1 MTARGAAA
9 LTSITRSAQA
19 ASRPRLPGGSPLG
32 PPPPGPVPAASFAA
46 APGTAAPTQPE
57 VPISPMQESPSRSL
71 LTYFAS
77 AAAGQE
83 GQEGQGAE
91 GGQAA
96 PPAQNAVTGD
106 GWF

>member
-1 MTARGAAA
+1 
-9 LTSITRSAQA
+9 
-19 ASRPRLPGGSPLG
+19 
-32 PPPPGPVPAASFAA
+32 
-46 APGTAAPTQPE
+46 
-57 VPISPMQESPSRSL
+57 MQESPSRSL

-91 GGQAA
+91 GGLAA

>member
-1 MTARGAAA
+1 
-9 LTSITRSAQA
+9 
-19 ASRPRLPGGSPLG
+19 
-32 PPPPGPVPAASFAA
+32 
-46 APGTAAPTQPE
+46 
-57 VPISPMQESPSRSL
+57 MQESPSRSL

-77 AAAGQE
+77 AAAGQEGQE

>member
-1 MTARGAAA
+1 
-9 LTSITRSAQA
+9 
-19 ASRPRLPGGSPLG
+19 
-32 PPPPGPVPAASFAA
+32 
-46 APGTAAPTQPE
+46 
-57 VPISPMQESPSRSL
+57 MQESPSRSL

-77 AAAGQE
+77 AAA